1 MTFTLRH
8 KAKDLTKMSGEGR
21 IIVKARG
28 LPWSASADEVV
39 EFFSEVAIVGGV
51 DGVHFGK
58 NREGRP
64 SGEAFIEVETKED
77 VERAL
82 EKHKC
87 NMGKRYVEVF
97 ESEVK

>member
-1 MTFTLRH
+1 
-8 KAKDLTKMSGEGR
+8 MSGEGR

-64 SGEAFIEVETKED
+64 SGEAFLEVETKED

-97 ESEVK
+97 ESDVSDHGGTVLVLKHD